1 MMGALDLNLGAVTG
15 FVLTATFTLGGCGGP
30 DLYDV
35 PLPSKVH
42 GETYTLNADFVS
54 ALNLPPAS
62 PVKLDGKTVGQVTA
76 VTTSNYVAH
85 VSFEVMEDIRISS
98 AARAEVRL
106 TAPVGEA
113 FVAIIPPTKPTTDVL
128 AAGAT
133 IGIEHT
139 DTAPDTTDLL
149 TGVSAAVTGGS
160 YADLKI
166 VVDELATAMDGSS
179 TTARHLLRE
188 VDDLVTSTNSH
199 RDEIDA
205 GLDAL
210 DRLSLRLAN
219 DTDVITSSI
228 KKLDPA
234 IATLQ
239 RHEDKAVEL
248 LAALDRVEG
257 SSRKTVDGLR
267 GRLRNQLEDTRILVD
282 AVIAERDQIR
292 PLMNGITDFA
302 NSLDRATPGDFA
314 MFDLT
319 FNVIPALPAGRGN
332 VPISPHPATVG
343 QGDVGT
349 LLTGLQ
355 VTLSDLLG
363 PQGLLDQLAD
373 GPSGGEG

>member
-1 MMGALDLNLGAVTG
+1 MRAIPSGAVTG
-15 FVLTATFTLGGCGGP
+15 LVLAAALGLGACGGP

-42 GETYTLNADFVS
+42 GATYTLNADFVS

-62 PVKLDGKTVGQVTA
+62 PVKLEGRTIGQVTT
-76 VTTSNYVAH
+76 VTTSDYVAH
-85 VSFEVMEDIRISS
+85 VSFEVMEDVRISS

-113 FVAIIPPTKPTTDVL
+113 FVALIPPAKPTSDVL
-128 AAGAT
+128 ADGAT

-149 TGVSAAVTGGS
+149 TGVSTAVTGGS
-160 YADLKI
+160 YADLKV

-179 TTARHLLRE
+179 TTVRHLLRE
-188 VDDLVTSTNSH
+188 VDDLVTSTNTH
-199 RDEIDA
+199 RDDIDA

-210 DRLSLRLAN
+210 DRLSRSLAG

-228 KKLDPA
+228 TKLDPA
-234 IATLQ
+234 IRTLQ

-257 SSRKTVDGLR
+257 ASRATVDGLR
-267 GRLRNQLEDTRILVD
+267 GRLRNQLEDTRTLVD

-292 PLMNGITDFA
+292 PIMQGITEFA
-302 NSLDRATPGDFA
+302 NALDRATPGDFA

-319 FNVIPALPAGRGN
+319 FNLLPALPDGLGN
-332 VPISPHPATVG
+332 VPIPPEAATLG
-343 QGDVGT
+343 QSDVGE
-349 LLTGLQ
+349 LLTGLRE
-355 VTLSDLLG
+355 TLTGVLG
-363 PQGLLDQLAD
+363 PDGLLSQLAD
-373 GPSGGEG
+373 GPSGGAR

>member
-1 MMGALDLNLGAVTG
+1 MRTSNLKRGAATAL
-15 FVLTATFTLGGCGGP
+15 VLTATLSLGACGGP

-62 PVKLDGKTVGQVTA
+62 PVKLEGRTVGQVTK
-76 VTTSNYVAH
+76 VTTSDYVAH
-85 VSFEVMEDIRISS
+85 VSFEIMENVQISS

-113 FVAIIPPTKPTTDVL
+113 FVALIPPSKPTPDVL
-128 AAGAT
+128 TEGAT
-133 IGIEHT
+133 IGLQHT

-160 YADLKI
+160 YADLKV

-179 TTARHLLRE
+179 TTVRHLLRE
-188 VDDLVTSTNSH
+188 VDDLVTSTNTH
-199 RDEIDA
+199 RDDIDA
-205 GLDAL
+205 GLDVL
-210 DRLSLRLAN
+210 DRLSLSLAE
-219 DTDVITSSI
+219 DTDVISSSI
-228 KKLDPA
+228 TKLDPA
-234 IATLQ
+234 IRTLQ

-257 SSRKTVDGLR
+257 SSRATVDGLR
-267 GRLRNQLEDTRILVD
+267 GRLSNQLKDTRTLVD
-282 AVIAERDQIR
+282 AVIAERDKIR
-292 PLMNGITDFA
+292 PLMEGITKFA
-302 NSLDRATPGDFA
+302 NALDRATPGDFA

-319 FNVIPALPAGRGN
+319 FNVIPALPAGLGN
-332 VPISPHPATVG
+332 VPISPDAATLG
-343 QGDVGT
+343 QSDVGG

-355 VTLSDLLG
+355 ETLAGVLGPEGLLG
-363 PQGLLDQLAD
+363 KLAD
-373 GPSGGEG
+373 GPSGGGH